1 MSIEDARKKFVVDKT
16 PEKEEKAE
24 VPKIEN
30 TNNIINIE
38 INKLV
43 AFRKRQPF
51 SMYDETKKQEVLESI
66 KENGVLVPIIVR
78 KIENDKYEIIS
89 GHNRA
94 QCSKELHLS
103 TIPAQIVDCD
113 DNKATLIMI
122 DTNLCNRDKIPPV
135 EKGYAY
141 KMKMEILK
149 NNPNISNIN
158 EFNDN
163 SQFGTEDGKT
173 QIYRY
178 IRLTELI
185 KTLQEK
191 VNNEIIPFNAGV
203 ELSFL
208 SKEEQEI
215 INQVIE
221 DEQIK
226 LSLVQAQKIRL
237 KKNDITYEVVLKIL
251 KNEKIKIEKFTGK
264 LNKQVFKEYKD
275 RFSSDKEF
283 SILVKKLLDDYFRS
297 DSDVKQDSPLY

>member
-1 MSIEDARKKFVVDKT
+1 MSIEDVRKKFVVDKP
-16 PEKEEKAE
+16 PETTEKTKI
-24 VPKIEN
+24 PKVEN
-30 TNNIINIE
+30 NNNIINIE
-38 INKLV
+38 LSKLV

-66 KENGVLVPIIVR
+66 RENGVLVPIIVR
-78 KIENDKYEIIS
+78 KIANDKYEIIS
-89 GHNRA
+89 GHNRVE
-94 QCSKELHLS
+94 CSKELQLS

-122 DTNLCNRDKIPPV
+122 DTNLCNRDKILPV

-149 NNPNISNIN
+149 NNPNISNIK
-158 EFNDN
+158 EFIDN
-163 SQFGTEDGKT
+163 SQVGTEEGKT

-185 KTLQEK
+185 KPMQEK
-191 VNNEIIPFNAGV
+191 VNLEKIPITAGA
-203 ELSFL
+203 ELSYL
-208 SKEEQEI
+208 SNEEQEI

-237 KKNDITYEVVLKIL
+237 KKNNITYELVLRIV
-251 KNEKIKIEKFTGK
+251 KNEKVKIEKFTGK
-264 LNKQVFKEYKD
+264 LNKQVFKEYKN

-297 DSDVKQDSPLY
+297 DSDV

>member
-16 PEKEEKAE
+16 PETIEKSE
-24 VPKIEN
+24 TKKVEN

-38 INKLV
+38 LSKLV

-51 SMYDETKKQEVLESI
+51 SMYDEIKKQEVLQSI
-66 KENGVLVPIIVR
+66 KENGVLVPIIIR
-78 KIENDKYEIIS
+78 KIANDKYEIIS
-89 GHNRA
+89 GHNRVE
-94 QCSKELHLS
+94 CSKELQLS
-103 TIPAQIVDCD
+103 TIPAQIVECD
-113 DNKATLIMI
+113 DDKASLIML

-158 EFNDN
+158 EFNEN
-163 SQFGTEDGKT
+163 SPEGNSESKT

-185 KTLQEK
+185 KALQEK
-191 VNNEIIPFNAGV
+191 TNNEIISIKAGV
-203 ELSFL
+203 ELSYL
-208 SKEEQEI
+208 SQEEQEI
-215 INQVIE
+215 INQVID

-237 KKNDITYEVVLKIL
+237 KKNKITYESVLNIL
-251 KNEKIKIEKFTGK
+251 KNKKEKSEKFTGK

-275 RFSSDKEF
+275 KFNSDKEF
-283 SILVKKLLDDYFRS
+283 SILIKKLLDDYFKS
-297 DSDVKQDSPLY
+297 DSDT

>member
-24 VPKIEN
+24 IPKIEN
-30 TNNIINIE
+30 TNSIVNIE
-38 INKLV
+38 LSKLV

-78 KIENDKYEIIS
+78 KIANDKYEIIS
-89 GHNRA
+89 GHNRVE
-94 QCSKELHLS
+94 CSKELQLS

-122 DTNLCNRDKIPPV
+122 DTNLCNRDKILPV

-149 NNPNISNIN
+149 NNPNISNIK
-158 EFNDN
+158 EFIDN
-163 SQFGTEDGKT
+163 SQVGTEEGKT

-185 KTLQEK
+185 KSMQEK
-191 VNNEIIPFNAGV
+191 VNLEKIPITAGA
-203 ELSFL
+203 ELSYL
-208 SKEEQEI
+208 SNEEQEI

-221 DEQIK
+221 DEQVKI
-226 LSLVQAQKIRL
+226 SLVQAQKIRL
-237 KKNDITYEVVLKIL
+237 KKNSITYELVLKIL
-251 KNEKIKIEKFTGK
+251 KNEKVKIEKFTGK
-264 LNKQVFKEYKD
+264 LNRQVFKEYKD
-275 RFSSDKEF
+275 RFNSDKEF

-297 DSDVKQDSPLY
+297 DSDV

>member
-16 PEKEEKAE
+16 PEKVEKVE
-24 VPKIEN
+24 IPKIKN
-30 TNNIINIE
+30 NNNNIISIE
-38 INKLV
+38 LSKLV

-66 KENGVLVPIIVR
+66 RENGVLVPIIVR
-78 KIENDKYEIIS
+78 KIANDKYEIIS
-89 GHNRA
+89 GHNRVE
-94 QCSKELHLS
+94 CSKELQLS

-122 DTNLCNRDKIPPV
+122 DTNLCNRDKILPV

-149 NNPNISNIN
+149 NNSNISNIK
-158 EFNDN
+158 EFIDN
-163 SQFGTEDGKT
+163 SQVGTEEGKT

-185 KTLQEK
+185 KPMQEK
-191 VNNEIIPFNAGV
+191 VNLEKIPITAGA
-203 ELSFL
+203 ELSYL
-208 SKEEQEI
+208 SNEEQEI

-237 KKNDITYEVVLKIL
+237 KKNNITYELVLRIV
-251 KNEKIKIEKFTGK
+251 KNEKVKIEKFTGK
-264 LNKQVFKEYKD
+264 LNKQVFKEYKN

-297 DSDVKQDSPLY
+297 DSDV

>member
-1 MSIEDARKKFVVDKT
+1 MIYNDDIKRNFLKNAEPEIETQKPILD
-16 PEKEEKAE
+16 EKIDEKSDSS
-24 VPKIEN
+24 
-30 TNNIINIE
+30 IINIE

-51 SMYDETKKQEVLESI
+51 SMYDENKKQEVLESI
-66 KENGVLVPIIVR
+66 RENGVLVPIIIR
-78 KIENDKYEIIS
+78 KIDNDKYEIIS
-89 GHNRA
+89 GHNRV
-94 QCSKELHLS
+94 QCSKELGLS

-141 KMKMEILK
+141 KIKMEILK

-208 SKEEQEI
+208 SKQEQEI

-237 KKNDITYEVVLKIL
+237 KKNNITYELVLKIL
-251 KNEKIKIEKFTGK
+251 RNEKIKVEKFTGK
-264 LNKQVFKEYKD
+264 LNKQVFKEFKD

-283 SILVKKLLDDYFRS
+283 SNLVKKLLDDYFRS
-297 DSDVKQDSPLY
+297 DSDV

>member
-16 PEKEEKAE
+16 PEKVEKVE
-24 VPKIEN
+24 IPKIKN
-30 TNNIINIE
+30 NNNIISIE
-38 INKLV
+38 LSKLV

-51 SMYDETKKQEVLESI
+51 SMYDETKKQEVLKSI

-89 GHNRA
+89 GHNRVE
-94 QCSKELHLS
+94 CSKELQLS

-113 DNKATLIMI
+113 DYKAILIMI
-122 DTNLCNRDKIPPV
+122 DTNLCNRDKILPV

-141 KMKMEILK
+141 KMKMEVLK
-149 NNPNISNIN
+149 NNPNISNIKD
-158 EFNDN
+158 FIDN
-163 SQFGTEDGKT
+163 SQVGTEEGKT

-185 KTLQEK
+185 KPMQEK
-191 VNNEIIPFNAGV
+191 VNLEKIPITAGA
-203 ELSFL
+203 ELSYL
-208 SKEEQEI
+208 SNEEQKI

-237 KKNDITYEVVLKIL
+237 KKNNITYELVLRIV
-251 KNEKIKIEKFTGK
+251 KNEKVKIEKFTGK
-264 LNKQVFKEYKD
+264 LNKQVFKEYKN

-297 DSDVKQDSPLY
+297 DSDV

>member
-1 MSIEDARKKFVVDKT
+1 MSIEDARKKFVIDKIT
-16 PEKEEKAE
+16 EKKETVEI
-24 VPKIEN
+24 PKIKN
-30 TNNIINIE
+30 NNNIISIE
-38 INKLV
+38 LSKLV

-78 KIENDKYEIIS
+78 KIANDKYEIIS
-89 GHNRA
+89 GHNRVE
-94 QCSKELHLS
+94 CSKELHLS

-113 DNKATLIMI
+113 DDKAILIMI
-122 DTNLCNRDKIPPV
+122 DTNLCNRDKILPV

-141 KMKMEILK
+141 KMKMEVLK
-149 NNPNISNIN
+149 NNPNISNIK
-158 EFNDN
+158 EFIDN
-163 SQFGTEDGKT
+163 SQVGTEEGKT

-185 KTLQEK
+185 KPMQEK
-191 VNNEIIPFNAGV
+191 VNLEKIPITAGV

-226 LSLVQAQKIRL
+226 ISLVQAQKIRL
-237 KKNDITYEVVLKIL
+237 KKNNITYELVLKIL
-251 KNEKIKIEKFTGK
+251 KNEKVKVEKFTGK

-297 DSDVKQDSPLY
+297 DSDV

>member
-16 PEKEEKAE
+16 PEKVEKVE
-24 VPKIEN
+24 IPKIKN
-30 TNNIINIE
+30 NNNIISIE
-38 INKLV
+38 LSKLV

-51 SMYDETKKQEVLESI
+51 SMYDETKKQEVLKSI

-89 GHNRA
+89 GHNRVE
-94 QCSKELHLS
+94 CSKELQLS

-113 DNKATLIMI
+113 DDKAILIMI
-122 DTNLCNRDKIPPV
+122 DTNLCNRDKILPV

-141 KMKMEILK
+141 KMKMEVLK

-158 EFNDN
+158 DFIDN
-163 SQFGTEDGKT
+163 FQVGTEEGKT

-185 KTLQEK
+185 KPMQEK
-191 VNNEIIPFNAGV
+191 VNLEKIPITAGA
-203 ELSFL
+203 ELSYL
-208 SKEEQEI
+208 SNEEQEI

-226 LSLVQAQKIRL
+226 ISLVQAQKIRL
-237 KKNDITYEVVLKIL
+237 KKNNITYELVLRIV
-251 KNEKIKIEKFTGK
+251 KNEKVKIEKFTGK
-264 LNKQVFKEYKD
+264 LNKQVFKEYKN

-297 DSDVKQDSPLY
+297 DSDV

>member
-1 MSIEDARKKFVVDKT
+1 MIYNDDIKRNFLKNAEPEIETQKPILNKKI
-16 PEKEEKAE
+16 EEKSDGS
-24 VPKIEN
+24 
-30 TNNIINIE
+30 IINIE

-66 KENGVLVPIIVR
+66 KENGVLVPIIIR
-78 KIENDKYEIIS
+78 KIDNDKYEIIS
-89 GHNRA
+89 GHNRV
-94 QCSKELHLS
+94 QCSKELGLS

-141 KMKMEILK
+141 KIKMEILK

-163 SQFGTEDGKT
+163 SPEETPESMA

-185 KTLQEK
+185 KTIQEK
-191 VNNEIIPFNAGV
+191 VNNEIIPMKAGV
-203 ELSFL
+203 ELSYL
-208 SKEEQEI
+208 SQEEQEI
-215 INQVIE
+215 E
-221 DEQIK
+221 E
-226 LSLVQAQKIRL
+226 
-237 KKNDITYEVVLKIL
+237 E
-251 KNEKIKIEKFTGK
+251 
-264 LNKQVFKEYKD
+264 
-275 RFSSDKEF
+275 
-283 SILVKKLLDDYFRS
+283 LDYD
-297 DSDVKQDSPLY
+297 PW

>member
-16 PEKEEKAE
+16 PEKK
-24 VPKIEN
+24 KIKKVEN

-38 INKLV
+38 LSKLV

-51 SMYDETKKQEVLESI
+51 SMYDENKKQEVLESI
-66 KENGVLVPIIVR
+66 KANGVLVPIIVR
-78 KIENDKYEIIS
+78 KIADEKYEIIS
-89 GHNRA
+89 GHNRVE
-94 QCSKELHLS
+94 CSKELHLS

-122 DTNLCNRDKIPPV
+122 DTNLCNRDKILPV

-149 NNPNISNIN
+149 NSPNISNIN
-158 EFNDN
+158 EFIEN
-163 SQFGTEDGKT
+163 SHDENNTSLA

-185 KTLQEK
+185 KPLQDK
-191 VNNEIIPFNAGV
+191 VNSEIIPITAGV
-203 ELSFL
+203 ELSYL
-208 SKEEQEI
+208 TTEEQDI
-215 INQVIE
+215 VKQVIE

-237 KKNDITYEVVLKIL
+237 KKNNITYESVLKIV
-251 KNEKIKIEKFTGK
+251 KNEKIKVEKFTGK

-275 RFSSDKEF
+275 RFNSDREF
-283 SILVKKLLDDYFRS
+283 SILIKKLLDDYFRS
-297 DSDVKQDSPLY
+297 DSDV

>member
-16 PEKEEKAE
+16 PEKKEIKK
-24 VPKIEN
+24 VEN
-30 TNNIINIE
+30 TTNNIINIE
-38 INKLV
+38 LSKLV

-51 SMYDETKKQEVLESI
+51 SMYDENKKQEVLESI
-66 KENGVLVPIIVR
+66 KANGVLVPIIVR
-78 KIENDKYEIIS
+78 KIADEKYEIIS
-89 GHNRA
+89 GHNRVE
-94 QCSKELHLS
+94 CSKELHLS

-122 DTNLCNRDKIPPV
+122 DTNLCNRDKILPV

-149 NNPNISNIN
+149 NSPNISNIN
-158 EFNDN
+158 EFIEN
-163 SQFGTEDGKT
+163 SHDENNTSLA

-185 KTLQEK
+185 KPLQDK
-191 VNNEIIPFNAGV
+191 VNSEIIPITAGV
-203 ELSFL
+203 ELSYL
-208 SKEEQEI
+208 TTEEQDI
-215 INQVIE
+215 VKQVIE

-237 KKNDITYEVVLKIL
+237 KKNNITYESVLKIV
-251 KNEKIKIEKFTGK
+251 KNEKIKVEKFTGK

-275 RFSSDKEF
+275 RFNSDREF
-283 SILVKKLLDDYFRS
+283 SILIKKLLDDYFRS
-297 DSDVKQDSPLY
+297 DSDV

>member
-16 PEKEEKAE
+16 PETIEKSE
-24 VPKIEN
+24 TKKVEN

-38 INKLV
+38 LSKLV

-51 SMYDETKKQEVLESI
+51 SMYDEIKKQEVLQSI
-66 KENGVLVPIIVR
+66 KENGVLVPIIIR
-78 KIENDKYEIIS
+78 KIANDKYEIIS
-89 GHNRA
+89 GHNRVE
-94 QCSKELHLS
+94 CSKELQLS
-103 TIPAQIVDCD
+103 TIPAQIVECD
-113 DNKATLIMI
+113 DDKASLIML

-158 EFNDN
+158 EFNEN
-163 SQFGTEDGKT
+163 SPEGNSESKT

-185 KTLQEK
+185 KALQEK
-191 VNNEIIPFNAGV
+191 TNNEIISIKAGV
-203 ELSFL
+203 ELSYL
-208 SKEEQEI
+208 SQEEQEI
-215 INQVIE
+215 INQVID

-237 KKNDITYEVVLKIL
+237 KKNKITYESVLNLL
-251 KNEKIKIEKFTGK
+251 KNKKEKSEKFTGK

-275 RFSSDKEF
+275 KFNSDKEF
-283 SILVKKLLDDYFRS
+283 SILIKKLLDDYFKS
-297 DSDVKQDSPLY
+297 DSDT

>member
-1 MSIEDARKKFVVDKT
+1 MSIEDARKKFVIDKIT
-16 PEKEEKAE
+16 EKKETVEI
-24 VPKIEN
+24 PKIKN
-30 TNNIINIE
+30 NNNIISIE
-38 INKLV
+38 LSKLV

-89 GHNRA
+89 GHNRVE
-94 QCSKELHLS
+94 CSKELQLS
-103 TIPAQIVDCD
+103 TIPTQIVDCD
-113 DNKATLIMI
+113 DDKAILIMI
-122 DTNLCNRDKIPPV
+122 DTNLCNRDKILPV

-141 KMKMEILK
+141 KMKMEVLK
-149 NNPNISNIN
+149 NNPNISNIK
-158 EFNDN
+158 EFIDN
-163 SQFGTEDGKT
+163 SQVGTEEGKT

-185 KTLQEK
+185 KPMQEK
-191 VNNEIIPFNAGV
+191 VNLEKIPITAGA
-203 ELSFL
+203 ELSYL
-208 SKEEQEI
+208 SNEEQEI

-237 KKNDITYEVVLKIL
+237 KKNNITYELVLRIV
-251 KNEKIKIEKFTGK
+251 KNEKVKIEKFTGK
-264 LNKQVFKEYKD
+264 LNKQVFKEYKN

-297 DSDVKQDSPLY
+297 DSDV

>member
-1 MSIEDARKKFVVDKT
+1 MSIEDARKKFVIDKIT
-16 PEKEEKAE
+16 EKKETVEM
-24 VPKIEN
+24 PKFKN
-30 TNNIINIE
+30 DKNIINIE
-38 INKLV
+38 LSKLV

-66 KENGVLVPIIVR
+66 RENGVLVPIIVR

-89 GHNRA
+89 GHNRVE
-94 QCSKELHLS
+94 CSKELYLS
-103 TIPAQIVDCD
+103 TIPAQIVNCD

-122 DTNLCNRDKIPPV
+122 DTNLCNRDKILPV

-141 KMKMEILK
+141 KMKMEVLK
-149 NNPNISNIN
+149 NNPNISNIKG
-158 EFNDN
+158 FIDN
-163 SQFGTEDGKT
+163 SQVGTEEGKT

-185 KTLQEK
+185 KSMQEK
-191 VNNEIIPFNAGV
+191 VNLEKIPITAGV
-203 ELSFL
+203 ELSYL

-237 KKNDITYEVVLKIL
+237 KKNNITYELVLKIV
-251 KNEKIKIEKFTGK
+251 KNEKVKIEKFTGK
-264 LNKQVFKEYKD
+264 LNKQVFKEYKN

-297 DSDVKQDSPLY
+297 DSDV

>member
-16 PEKEEKAE
+16 PEKKEIKK
-24 VPKIEN
+24 VEN

-38 INKLV
+38 LSKLV

-51 SMYDETKKQEVLESI
+51 SMYDENKKQEVLESI
-66 KENGVLVPIIVR
+66 KANGVLVPIIVR
-78 KIENDKYEIIS
+78 KIANEKYEIIS
-89 GHNRA
+89 GHNRVE
-94 QCSKELHLS
+94 CSKELHLS

-122 DTNLCNRDKIPPV
+122 DTNLCNRDKILPV

-149 NNPNISNIN
+149 NSPNISNIN
-158 EFNDN
+158 EFIEN
-163 SQFGTEDGKT
+163 SHDENNTSLA

-185 KTLQEK
+185 KPLQEK
-191 VNNEIIPFNAGV
+191 VNSEIIPITAGV
-203 ELSFL
+203 ELSYL
-208 SKEEQEI
+208 TTEEQDI
-215 INQVIE
+215 VKQVVE

-237 KKNDITYEVVLKIL
+237 KKNNITYESVLKIV
-251 KNEKIKIEKFTGK
+251 KNEKIKVEKFTGK

-275 RFSSDKEF
+275 RFNSDREF
-283 SILVKKLLDDYFRS
+283 SILIKKLLDAYFRS
-297 DSDVKQDSPLY
+297 DSNV

>member
-16 PEKEEKAE
+16 PEKVEKVE
-24 VPKIEN
+24 IPKIKN
-30 TNNIINIE
+30 NNNIISIE
-38 INKLV
+38 LSKLV

-89 GHNRA
+89 GHNRVE
-94 QCSKELHLS
+94 CSKELQLS

-113 DNKATLIMI
+113 DDKAILIMI
-122 DTNLCNRDKIPPV
+122 DTNLCNRDKILPV

-141 KMKMEILK
+141 KMKMEVLK
-149 NNPNISNIN
+149 NNPNISNIKG
-158 EFNDN
+158 FIDN
-163 SQFGTEDGKT
+163 SQVGTEEGKT

-185 KTLQEK
+185 KPMQEK
-191 VNNEIIPFNAGV
+191 VNLEKIPITAGA
-203 ELSFL
+203 ELSYL

-237 KKNDITYEVVLKIL
+237 KKNNITYELVLKIV
-251 KNEKIKIEKFTGK
+251 KNEKVKIEKFTGK
-264 LNKQVFKEYKD
+264 LNKQVFKEYKN

-297 DSDVKQDSPLY
+297 DSDV

>member
-24 VPKIEN
+24 IPKIEN
-30 TNNIINIE
+30 TNSIVNIE
-38 INKLV
+38 LSKLV

-78 KIENDKYEIIS
+78 KIANDKYEIIS
-89 GHNRA
+89 GHNRVE
-94 QCSKELHLS
+94 CSKELHLS

-113 DNKATLIMI
+113 DDKATLIMI

-163 SQFGTEDGKT
+163 SPMGTEDGKT

-185 KTLQEK
+185 KILQEK
-191 VNNEIIPFNAGV
+191 VNNEIIPLRAGV

-221 DEQIK
+221 DEQVK
-226 LSLVQAQKIRL
+226 LSLVQAQKIRM
-237 KKNDITYEVVLKIL
+237 KKHSITYEIVLKIV
-251 KNEKIKIEKFTGK
+251 KNAKEKKEKFTGK
-264 LNKQVFKEYKD
+264 LDKKTFKEYKD
-275 RFSSDKEF
+275 RFNSDKEF
-283 SILVKKLLDDYFRS
+283 SILIKQLLDDYFKS
-297 DSDVKQDSPLY
+297 DSDDKQDSHL

>member
-16 PEKEEKAE
+16 PEKVEKVE
-24 VPKIEN
+24 IPKIKN
-30 TNNIINIE
+30 NNNIISIE
-38 INKLV
+38 LSKLV

-51 SMYDETKKQEVLESI
+51 SMYDETKKQEVLKSI

-89 GHNRA
+89 GHNRVE
-94 QCSKELHLS
+94 CSKELQLS

-113 DNKATLIMI
+113 DYKAILIMI
-122 DTNLCNRDKIPPV
+122 DTNLCNRDKILPV

-141 KMKMEILK
+141 KMKMEVLK
-149 NNPNISNIN
+149 NNPNISNIKD
-158 EFNDN
+158 FIDN
-163 SQFGTEDGKT
+163 SQVGTEEGKT

-185 KTLQEK
+185 KPMQEK
-191 VNNEIIPFNAGV
+191 VNLEKIPITAGA
-203 ELSFL
+203 ELSYL
-208 SKEEQEI
+208 SNEEQEI

-237 KKNDITYEVVLKIL
+237 KKNNITYELVLRIV
-251 KNEKIKIEKFTGK
+251 KNEKVKIEKFTGK
-264 LNKQVFKEYKD
+264 LNKQVFKEYKN

-297 DSDVKQDSPLY
+297 DSDV

>member
-16 PEKEEKAE
+16 PEIIKKSETKK
-24 VPKIEN
+24 VEN

-38 INKLV
+38 LSKLV

-51 SMYDETKKQEVLESI
+51 SMYDENKKKEVLESI

-78 KIENDKYEIIS
+78 KIDNDKYEIIS
-89 GHNRA
+89 GHNRVE
-94 QCSKELHLS
+94 CSKELQLS
-103 TIPAQIVDCD
+103 TIPAQIVECD
-113 DNKATLIMI
+113 DDKATLIML
-122 DTNLCNRDKIPPV
+122 DTNLCNRDKIPLV

-158 EFNDN
+158 EFNEN
-163 SQFGTEDGKT
+163 SPEGNSESKT

-185 KTLQEK
+185 KALQEK
-191 VNNEIIPFNAGV
+191 TNNEIIPIKAGV
-203 ELSFL
+203 ELSYL
-208 SKEEQEI
+208 SQEEQEI
-215 INQVIE
+215 INQVID

-237 KKNDITYEVVLKIL
+237 KKNKITYESVLNLL
-251 KNEKIKIEKFTGK
+251 KNKKEKSEKFTGK
-264 LNKQVFKEYKD
+264 LNKQVFKEYKNK
-275 RFSSDKEF
+275 FNSDKEF
-283 SILVKKLLDDYFRS
+283 SILIKKLLDDYFKS
-297 DSDVKQDSPLY
+297 DSDT

>member
-16 PEKEEKAE
+16 PEFTKKVEEQK
-24 VPKIEN
+24 VEN

-38 INKLV
+38 LSKLV

-51 SMYDETKKQEVLESI
+51 SMYDEIKKQEVLESI
-66 KENGVLVPIIVR
+66 RENGVLVPIIVR
-78 KIENDKYEIIS
+78 KIENEKYEIIS
-89 GHNRA
+89 GHNRVE
-94 QCSKELHLS
+94 CSKGLNLS

-113 DNKATLIMI
+113 DDKATLIMI
-122 DTNLCNRDKIPPV
+122 DTNLCNRDKINPI

-149 NNPNISNIN
+149 NNTNISNIN
-158 EFNDN
+158 NSKDN
-163 SQFGTEDGKT
+163 SPMGTEDSKT

-185 KTLQEK
+185 KSLQEK
-191 VNNEIIPFNAGV
+191 IINEDLSTRAGV
-203 ELSFL
+203 ELSYL

-215 INQVIE
+215 VNQVIE

-226 LSLVQAQKIRL
+226 LSLVQSQKIRAN
-237 KKNDITYEVVLKIL
+237 KNNITYTEVLKLL
-251 KNEKIKIEKFTGK
+251 KNGKNKVDKFTGK

-275 RFSSDKEF
+275 KFNSDKEF
-283 SILVKKLLDDYFRS
+283 SILVKKLLDDYFKS
-297 DSDVKQDSPLY
+297 DSDI

>member
-16 PEKEEKAE
+16 PEMIKKSETKK
-24 VPKIEN
+24 VEN

-38 INKLV
+38 LSKLV

-51 SMYDETKKQEVLESI
+51 SMYDENKKKEVLESI

-78 KIENDKYEIIS
+78 KIDNDKYEIIS
-89 GHNRA
+89 GHNRVE
-94 QCSKELHLS
+94 CSKELQLS
-103 TIPAQIVDCD
+103 TIPAQIVECD
-113 DNKATLIMI
+113 DDKATLIML

-158 EFNDN
+158 EFNEN
-163 SQFGTEDGKT
+163 SPEGNSESKT

-185 KTLQEK
+185 KALQEK
-191 VNNEIIPFNAGV
+191 TNNEIIPIKAGV
-203 ELSFL
+203 ELSYL
-208 SKEEQEI
+208 SQEEQEI
-215 INQVIE
+215 INQVID

-226 LSLVQAQKIRL
+226 LSLVQSQKIRL
-237 KKNDITYEVVLKIL
+237 KKNKITYESVLNLL
-251 KNEKIKIEKFTGK
+251 KNKKEKSEKFTGK
-264 LNKQVFKEYKD
+264 LNKQVFKEYKNK
-275 RFSSDKEF
+275 FNSDKEF
-283 SILVKKLLDDYFRS
+283 SILIKKLLDDYFKS
-297 DSDVKQDSPLY
+297 DSDI